1 MKRSLAALSL
11 LASCLLAL
19 SATGA
24 PASAR
29 IAARRVA
36 GGLNVPAA
44 FTFGPNGRIWYG
56 EKNTGDIRILNRST
70 GADHRFFVVGRV
82 DGTSERGL
90 LGIALAPHFRRDP
103 EVYVYATRRVAGR
116 LRNQILRIRARHGRG
131 RHARVI
137 FSSPASHA
145 PYHNGGRILFG
156 PDGMLYAVVGEGHS
170 PANAQR
176 LGNDQ
181 GKILRM
187 TPSGRVPAD
196 NPLGHR
202 RIYAFGIRNSY
213 GFDFDPRTGDLWES
227 ENGPTCN
234 DELNH
239 IRPGRNYGWGPSQ
252 ACGSAS
258 APRDT
263 NKDGPNPVLPRR
275 WYTPVIAPTGLAFCR
290 GCRLGGAADGAL
302 FFGAF
307 NTGDVRQIQLNLA
320 RDDLRRQRV
329 VLHHSSGVLSME
341 SSPSGQL
348 YFSDAGAIYRLT
360 RR

>member
-1 MKRSLAALSL
+1 MKRSVAAL
-11 LASCLLAL
+11 AVAAAAL
-19 SATGA
+19 VHGVATSA
-24 PASAR
+24 PASGR
-29 IAARRVA
+29 VAARRVA

-44 FTFGPNGRIWYG
+44 FTFGPDRRIWYG
-56 EKNTGDIRILNRST
+56 ERNTGDIRILNRST

-82 DGTSERGL
+82 DGTGERGL
-90 LGIALAPHFRRDP
+90 LGIALSPNFRRTS
-103 EVYVYATRRVAGR
+103 EVYVYVTRKVAGR
-116 LRNQILRIRARHGRG
+116 LRNQILRIHARHGRG
-131 RHARVI
+131 RRARVI
-137 FSSPASHA
+137 FSSPASSS

-156 PDGMLYAVVGEGHS
+156 PDGMLYAVVGEGHA
-170 PANAQR
+170 PRNAQQ

-196 NPLGHR
+196 NPLGDR

-213 GFDFDPRTGDLWES
+213 GFDFDPRTGDLWET

-234 DELNH
+234 DELNR

-252 ACGSAS
+252 ACGSAPP
-258 APRDT
+258 PRDT

-275 WYTPVIAPTGLAFCR
+275 WYTPAIAPTGVAFCR
-290 GCRLGGAADGAL
+290 GCRLGGAADGAM

-307 NTGDVRQIQLNLA
+307 NTGEVRRVQLNRA
-320 RDDLRRQRV
+320 RDDVRRQRV
-329 VLHHSSGVLSME
+329 VLRHASGVLSME
-341 SSPSGQL
+341 AAPDGTL
-348 YFSDAGAIYRLT
+348 YFSDSGAIYRLT